1 MTIHGEMRIKIDTP
15 MMLSGEGMGKIKDHP
30 TTEADLTVREMEEVI
45 PMGIGNSSIR
55 HLTFVNRRLHFE
67 EDLRRLTV
75 GRLPTFEGHRQVS
88 INGVREEVV
97 LEEVGVTG
105 VDQAEAVVLLN
116 GTTEKDLGI
125 LIVVVVGD

>member
-1 MTIHGEMRIKIDTP
+1 MDKTKDRPMTEVG
-15 MMLSGEGMGKIKDHP
+15 
-30 TTEADLTVREMEEVI
+30 LTVREMEEVI
-45 PMGIGNSSIR
+45 PMGIGNSIR
-55 HLTFVNRRLHFE
+55 HLIFVNRRLHFE
-67 EDLRRLTV
+67 EGPHRLTV
-75 GRLPTFEGHRQVS
+75 GRLPTFEGHRRVS

-125 LIVVVVGD
+125 LIVVVVGDRVNNMHRCKSMPMETTI